1 VRRYS
6 PFVSAEAMH
15 RLDYLNAAKEAF
27 KRASQLMLSYQYQV
41 LCAPGL
47 AHRAGRAFFGQPKP
61 RPCGLA
67 FLCRCG

>member
-1 VRRYS
+1 VRRCF

-41 LCAPGL
+41 HA
-47 AHRAGRAFFGQPKP
+47 RAIAEEAQRSHDRVRAVQEAG
-61 RPCGLA
+61 G
-67 FLCRCG
+67 